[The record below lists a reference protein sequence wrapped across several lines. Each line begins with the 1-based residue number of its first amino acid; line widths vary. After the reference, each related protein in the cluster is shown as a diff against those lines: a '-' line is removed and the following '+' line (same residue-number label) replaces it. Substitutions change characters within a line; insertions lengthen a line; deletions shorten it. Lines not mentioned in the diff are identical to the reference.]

1 MRPAFPENSTM
12 NRFPLGFLLGLLL
25 PILLFMI
32 YFLFRF
38 KGISFIHFIT
48 VLYQT
53 GKMVSVI
60 TLAVLPNLIPFMF
73 FVQTDRYKS
82 GKGVIAATIL
92 FGLMIVLFKAI
103 QP

>member
-1 MRPAFPENSTM
+1 MRAGFPENSTL
-12 NRFPLGFLLGLLL
+12 NRFLLGFLLGLVL
-25 PILLFMI
+25 PVLLFMI

-38 KGISFIHFIT
+38 KGIPFFHFIS

-53 GKMVSVI
+53 GKMVSVL
-60 TLAVLPNLIPFMF
+60 TLAVLPNLLPFMF

-92 FGLMIVLFKAI
+92 FGLLILIFKLL